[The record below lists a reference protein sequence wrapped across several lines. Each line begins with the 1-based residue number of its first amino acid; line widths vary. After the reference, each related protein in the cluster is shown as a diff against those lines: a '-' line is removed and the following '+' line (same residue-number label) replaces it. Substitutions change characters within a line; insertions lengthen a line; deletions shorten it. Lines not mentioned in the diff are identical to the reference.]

1 VRSARSVCELYSE
14 AVRQAGVPARH
25 SEFRLACHH
34 DGSRSDVLVTVH
46 PEMTEG
52 FELAVAML
60 PPGIAGL
67 PASARAGLVLEVVHA
82 AATRLGR
89 ERGWDEAAL
98 VAARAHVLTA
108 GLRYRW
114 EGPAKVS
121 PDRRYTAHPM
131 YVMHDDGYGRVVVQ
145 VRRRDDGQTVAA
157 SAPVLAFSTSA
168 GFARSART
176 LRWRSKKIV
185 ELVPYAGLSAGVGRT
200 VLWSDDHGL
209 ITVDLD
215 DLESSGGP
223 VELSLDEYHD
233 VAAAMVETPAV
244 VVQTPADAGPR
255 IDVVGGGPM
264 NDVPTPM

>member
-1 VRSARSVCELYSE
+1 
-14 AVRQAGVPARH
+14 
-25 SEFRLACHH
+25 
-34 DGSRSDVLVTVH
+34 
-46 PEMTEG
+46 
-52 FELAVAML
+52 
-60 PPGIAGL
+60 
-67 PASARAGLVLEVVHA
+67 
-82 AATRLGR
+82 
-89 ERGWDEAAL
+89 
-98 VAARAHVLTA
+98 
-108 GLRYRW
+108 
-114 EGPAKVS
+114 
-121 PDRRYTAHPM
+121 M

-264 NDVPTPM
+264 NDVPDAYVTALHGLLDQLRAPQWQAWWSTGSDQVLEIWYDFAATTAGTAARRGGDTLRTTIRRPAATFATGQDPAALARADVDAMLTTVRRRTGLGAHPPLN